1 MIKHSPFMPTFE
13 QLPDTLPIFPLPNA
27 IVMPGSNLPLNIF
40 EPRYLNMVQD
50 AMKTHQLVGM
60 IQPKNDQPIPEVFN
74 IGCGGRITRYHET
87 YDGRLEINL
96 AGLCRF
102 KIIEELST
110 TREYRLIRP
119 DWQAFEVD
127 YQLPDISLHDEKYLI
142 NTLKHYFDYKNMQ
155 ADWKTLEKLDTD
167 ELINSMIAIL
177 PLNVEEKQSLIEAET
192 LSERLQ
198 FFCAIL
204 ESSFKDSNTEH

>member
-13 QLPDTLPIFPLPNA
+13 HLPETLPIFPLPNA

-40 EPRYLNMVQD
+40 EPRYLNMFQD
-50 AMKTHQLVGM
+50 VMKTHQLIGM
-60 IQPKNDQPIPEVFN
+60 VQPKNDEPVPEIFD

-96 AGLCRF
+96 SGICRF

-110 TREYRLIRP
+110 TRGYRLIRP

-127 YQLPDISLHDEKYLI
+127 YQLPDIPVHDEKYLI

-155 ADWKTLEKLDTD
+155 ADWEILEKLDAD

-177 PLNVEEKQSLIEAET
+177 PLSVEEKQSLIEAET
-192 LSERLQ
+192 FIERLQ
-198 FFCAIL
+198 YFCAIL
-204 ESSFKDSNTEH
+204 ESSFRASNSGH